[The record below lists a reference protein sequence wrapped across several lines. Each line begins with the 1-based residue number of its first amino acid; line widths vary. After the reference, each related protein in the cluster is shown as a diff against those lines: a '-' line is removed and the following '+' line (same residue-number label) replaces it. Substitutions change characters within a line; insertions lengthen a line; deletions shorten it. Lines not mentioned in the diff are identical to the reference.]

1 MFSGPAAAPNG
12 RQHQGEPNRTGCVGR
27 FQVLLSQLLQG
38 CRMARFLVTGGA
50 GFIGSHLVEALL
62 REGHTV
68 RVLDDLSSG
77 HRKNLPQQA
86 EFTEADVTDPEAV
99 DRAFD
104 GVDGCFH
111 LAAIASVRRSHSEW
125 LRTHKVN
132 LTGTIN
138 VFDQAR
144 PSRRGR
150 EIPVV
155 YASTAAVY
163 GNCGNVPVDEESPAA
178 PLSAYG
184 ADKHACELHARI
196 AGAIHG
202 VPTVGLRFFNLYGPR
217 QDPLSPY
224 SGVISIFAE
233 RLLRGAPV
241 EIFGDGEQARDFTYI
256 SDGIRAL
263 RQAMRAATTR
273 ALVFNVCTGR
283 VTSIAGLAQIMAGL
297 CRTELVVHHR
307 PPRCG
312 EVRISVGDPRRAAE
326 QLGFTAQTTLGDGLA
341 LMLDVLGRGPDVR
354 ARVVA

>member
-1 MFSGPAAAPNG
+1 
-12 RQHQGEPNRTGCVGR
+12 
-27 FQVLLSQLLQG
+27 
-38 CRMARFLVTGGA
+38 MARFLVTGGA

-62 REGHTV
+62 HEGHAV

-77 HRKNLPQQA
+77 HRKNLPQET
-86 EFTEADVTDPEAV
+86 EFIEADVTDAATVE
-99 DRAFD
+99 RAFD
-104 GVDGCFH
+104 SIDGCFH
-111 LAAIASVRRSHSEW
+111 LAAIASVERSHCEW
-125 LRTHKVN
+125 LRTNKVN

-144 PSRRGR
+144 PSRRRR
-150 EIPVV
+150 EVPVV

-184 ADKHACELHARI
+184 ADKHACELHARV

-224 SGVISIFAE
+224 SGVISIFVD
-233 RLLRGAPV
+233 RLLRGKPV

-256 SDGIRAL
+256 SDAINAL
-263 RQAMRAATTR
+263 RQAMRVATTG
-273 ALVFNVCTGR
+273 ALVFNVCTGKA
-283 VTSIAGLAQIMAGL
+283 TSIGSLAQIVAGL
-297 CRTELVVHHR
+297 CRTELVVQR
-307 PPRCG
+307 QPTRCG
-312 EVRISVGDPRRAAE
+312 EVRISVGDPRRAA
-326 QLGFTAQTTLGDGLA
+326 QRLGFTAQTTLSDGLA
-341 LMLDVLGRGPDVR
+341 MMLDVLGFSAEVG